1 MMKSIINKVK
11 EKDNISIFIL
21 FFLIS
26 LGISLNLYIEAS
38 DELWNFQNVYKMYNG
53 FKIYEEINVIITPLF
68 FWCTEILFSILG
80 ANLFVFRICHSF
92 LMGILFLY
100 TYKILKKLN
109 IPKAFSILVILLIAL
124 QEFFLIIRTSF
135 NYNNMALLFFV
146 MGVYYLVNEKTR
158 KKTHIQAIITIL
170 IILTKQNMGIY
181 YLIGNILYLAIQSKQ
196 IKEKIK
202 QDIKYITIILFG
214 MLAFLIYLITNN
226 NLYNFINYTLGG
238 IGEFANENLNFDISS
253 IIFLL
258 GISIT
263 NIYVSIKLLKKDV
276 FSIKQKENIKIL
288 LIFSLMLSLVC
299 YPIFNM
305 AHIVIGTYLT
315 IINIIYV
322 IFTLFEDFKYKM
334 QKVIK
339 IISEGAILLS
349 VIFSI
354 YNIYMWTNVIT
365 SNTYPYTWD
374 DPFFGGIIGKNDY
387 EKNEKVIEYI
397 EKNNKNVIVFSN
409 RAALYM
415 IPLKRNN
422 GDFDLPFKGNF
433 GTKGED
439 GLIEKIKKEENV
451 QYLLFKKE
459 NENIYQETTK
469 VKEYI
474 KNNKKYVGEIEG
486 FEIYE

>member
-1 MMKSIINKVK
+1 MKNIISKVK
-11 EKDNISIFIL
+11 EKDNIAVFIL

-100 TYKILKKLN
+100 TYKILKKLK
-109 IPKAFSILVILLIAL
+109 IPKVLSILIILLMAA

-135 NYNNMALLFFV
+135 NYNNMALLFFI
-146 MGVYYLVNEKTR
+146 MGVYYLLNEKTR
-158 KKTHIQAIITIL
+158 PKIYIQAIITIL

-181 YLIGNILYLAIQSKQ
+181 YLIGNILYLSIQSKT

-202 QDIKYITIILFG
+202 DNIKYLAIVLLG
-214 MLAFLIYLITNN
+214 MAFFLIYLILNH
-226 NLYNFINYTLGG
+226 NLYNFINYALGG
-238 IGEFANENLNFDISS
+238 LGEFANENLNFDISS
-253 IIFLL
+253 IIFLF

-263 NIYVSIKLLKKDV
+263 NTCVNIKLLQKNV
-276 FSIKQKENIKIL
+276 FSTKQKENIKIL
-288 LIFSLMLSLVC
+288 WVFSLMLSFIC

-305 AHIVIGTYLT
+305 AHIVMGTYLT

-339 IISEGAILLS
+339 IITAGAILCS

-354 YNIYMWTNVIT
+354 YNLYKWTNIMT
-365 SNTYPYTWD
+365 SHTYPYTWD
-374 DPFFGGIIGKNDY
+374 HPFFGGVIGKNDY
-387 EKNEKVIEYI
+387 EKNEKVIAYI
-397 EKNNKNVIVFSN
+397 EENNKDVIVFSN

-422 GDFDLPFKGNF
+422 GDFDLPFKGNL
-433 GTKGED
+433 GIKGED
-439 GLIEKIKKEENV
+439 GLIEKIEEKENV
-451 QYLLFKKE
+451 QYLIFKEE
-459 NENIYQETTK
+459 NESIYQETTK
-469 VKEYI
+469 VKDFI
-474 KNNKKYVGEIEG
+474 KNNKNYVGEIEG

>member
-1 MMKSIINKVK
+1 MKNIISKVK
-11 EKDNISIFIL
+11 EKDNIAVFIL

-100 TYKILKKLN
+100 TYKILKKLK
-109 IPKAFSILVILLIAL
+109 IPKVLSILIILLMAA

-135 NYNNMALLFFV
+135 NYNNMALLFFI
-146 MGVYYLVNEKTR
+146 MGVYYLLNEKTR
-158 KKTHIQAIITIL
+158 PKISIQAIITIL

-181 YLIGNILYLAIQSKQ
+181 YLIGNILYLSIQSKT

-202 QDIKYITIILFG
+202 DNIKYLAIVLLG
-214 MLAFLIYLITNN
+214 MVFFLIYLILNH
-226 NLYNFINYTLGG
+226 NLYNFINYALGG
-238 IGEFANENLNFDISS
+238 LGEFANENLNFDISS

-263 NIYVSIKLLKKDV
+263 NTCVNIKLLQKNV
-276 FSIKQKENIKIL
+276 FSTKQKENIKIL
-288 LIFSLMLSLVC
+288 WVFSLMLSFIC

-305 AHIVIGTYLT
+305 AHIVMGTYLT

-322 IFTLFEDFKYKM
+322 IFTLFADFKYKM

-339 IISEGAILLS
+339 IITAGAILCS

-354 YNIYMWTNVIT
+354 YNLYKWTNIMT
-365 SNTYPYTWD
+365 SHTYPYTWD
-374 DPFFGGIIGKNDY
+374 HPFFGGVIGKNDY
-387 EKNEKVIEYI
+387 EKNEKVIAYI
-397 EKNNKNVIVFSN
+397 EENNKDVIVLSN

-422 GDFDLPFKGNF
+422 GDFDLPFKGNL
-433 GTKGED
+433 GIKGED
-439 GLIEKIKKEENV
+439 GLIEKIEEKENV
-451 QYLLFKKE
+451 QYLIFKEE
-459 NENIYQETTK
+459 NESIYQETTK
-469 VKEYI
+469 VKDYI
-474 KNNKKYVGEIEG
+474 KNNKNYVGEIEG

>member
-1 MMKSIINKVK
+1 M
-11 EKDNISIFIL
+11 
-21 FFLIS
+21 
-26 LGISLNLYIEAS
+26 GISLNLYIEAS

-100 TYKILKKLN
+100 TYKILKKLK
-109 IPKAFSILVILLIAL
+109 IPKVLSILIILLMAA

-135 NYNNMALLFFV
+135 NYNNMALLFFI
-146 MGVYYLVNEKTR
+146 MGVYYLLNEKTR
-158 KKTHIQAIITIL
+158 PKKYIQAIITIL

-181 YLIGNILYLAIQSKQ
+181 YLIGNILYLSIQSKT

-202 QDIKYITIILFG
+202 DNIKYLAIVLLG
-214 MLAFLIYLITNN
+214 MAFFLIYLILNH
-226 NLYNFINYTLGG
+226 NLYNFINYALGG
-238 IGEFANENLNFDISS
+238 LGEFANENLNFDISS
-253 IIFLL
+253 IIFLF

-263 NIYVSIKLLKKDV
+263 NTCVNIKLLQKNV
-276 FSIKQKENIKIL
+276 FSTKQKENIKIL
-288 LIFSLMLSLVC
+288 WVFSLMLSFIC

-305 AHIVIGTYLT
+305 AHIVMGTYLT

-339 IISEGAILLS
+339 IITAGAILCS

-354 YNIYMWTNVIT
+354 YNLYKWTNIMT
-365 SNTYPYTWD
+365 SHTYPYTWD
-374 DPFFGGIIGKNDY
+374 HSFFGGVIGKNDY
-387 EKNEKVIEYI
+387 EKNEKVIAYI
-397 EKNNKNVIVFSN
+397 EENNKDVIVFSN

-422 GDFDLPFKGNF
+422 GDFDLPFKGNL
-433 GTKGED
+433 GIKGED
-439 GLIEKIKKEENV
+439 GLIEKIEEKENV
-451 QYLLFKKE
+451 QYLIFKEE
-459 NENIYQETTK
+459 NESIYQETTK
-469 VKEYI
+469 VKDYI
-474 KNNKKYVGEIEG
+474 KNNKNYVGEIEG

>member
-1 MMKSIINKVK
+1 MKNIISKVK
-11 EKDNISIFIL
+11 EKDNIAVFIL

-100 TYKILKKLN
+100 TYKILKKLK
-109 IPKAFSILVILLIAL
+109 IPKVLSILIILLMAA

-135 NYNNMALLFFV
+135 NYNNMALLFFI
-146 MGVYYLVNEKTR
+146 MGVYYLLNEKTR
-158 KKTHIQAIITIL
+158 PKIYIQAIITIL

-181 YLIGNILYLAIQSKQ
+181 YLIGNILYLSIQSKT

-202 QDIKYITIILFG
+202 DNIKYLAIVLLG
-214 MLAFLIYLITNN
+214 MAFFLIYLILNH
-226 NLYNFINYTLGG
+226 NLYNFINYALGG
-238 IGEFANENLNFDISS
+238 LGEFANENLNFDISS
-253 IIFLL
+253 IIFLF

-263 NIYVSIKLLKKDV
+263 NTCVNIKLLQKNV
-276 FSIKQKENIKIL
+276 FSTKQKENIKIL
-288 LIFSLMLSLVC
+288 WVFSLMLSFIC

-305 AHIVIGTYLT
+305 AHIVMGTYLT

-339 IISEGAILLS
+339 IITAGAILCS

-354 YNIYMWTNVIT
+354 YNLYKWTNIMT
-365 SNTYPYTWD
+365 SHTYPYTWD
-374 DPFFGGIIGKNDY
+374 HSFFGGVIGKNDY
-387 EKNEKVIEYI
+387 EKNEKVIAYI
-397 EKNNKNVIVFSN
+397 EENNKDVIVFSN

-422 GDFDLPFKGNF
+422 GDFDLPFKGNL
-433 GTKGED
+433 GIKGED
-439 GLIEKIKKEENV
+439 GLIEKIEEKENV
-451 QYLLFKKE
+451 QYLIFKEE
-459 NENIYQETTK
+459 NESIYQETTK
-469 VKEYI
+469 VKDYI
-474 KNNKKYVGEIEG
+474 KNNKNYVGEIEG

>member
-1 MMKSIINKVK
+1 MKNIISKVK
-11 EKDNISIFIL
+11 EKDNIAVFIL

-100 TYKILKKLN
+100 TYKILKKLK
-109 IPKAFSILVILLIAL
+109 IPKVLSILIILLMAA

-135 NYNNMALLFFV
+135 NYNNMALLFFI
-146 MGVYYLVNEKTR
+146 MGAYYLLNEKTR
-158 KKTHIQAIITIL
+158 PKISIQAIITIL

-181 YLIGNILYLAIQSKQ
+181 YLIGNILYLSIQSKT

-202 QDIKYITIILFG
+202 DNIKYLAIVLLG
-214 MLAFLIYLITNN
+214 MVFFLIYLILNH
-226 NLYNFINYTLGG
+226 NLYNFINYALGG
-238 IGEFANENLNFDISS
+238 LGEFANENLNFDISS

-263 NIYVSIKLLKKDV
+263 NTCVNIKLLQKNV
-276 FSIKQKENIKIL
+276 FSTKQKENIKIL
-288 LIFSLMLSLVC
+288 WVFSLMLSFIC

-305 AHIVIGTYLT
+305 AHIVMGTYLT

-339 IISEGAILLS
+339 IITAGAILCS

-354 YNIYMWTNVIT
+354 YNLYKWTNIMT
-365 SNTYPYTWD
+365 SHTYPYTWD
-374 DPFFGGIIGKNDY
+374 HPFFGGVIGKNDY
-387 EKNEKVIEYI
+387 EKNEKVIAYI
-397 EKNNKNVIVFSN
+397 EENNKDVIVFSN

-422 GDFDLPFKGNF
+422 GDFDLPFKGNL
-433 GTKGED
+433 GIKGED
-439 GLIEKIKKEENV
+439 GLIEKIEEKENV
-451 QYLLFKKE
+451 QYLIFKEE
-459 NENIYQETTK
+459 NESIYQETTK
-469 VKEYI
+469 VKDYI
-474 KNNKKYVGEIEG
+474 KNNKNYVGEIEG

>member
-1 MMKSIINKVK
+1 MKNIISKVK
-11 EKDNISIFIL
+11 EKDNIAVFIL

-100 TYKILKKLN
+100 TYKILKKLK
-109 IPKAFSILVILLIAL
+109 IPKVLSILIILLMAA

-135 NYNNMALLFFV
+135 NYNNMALLFFI
-146 MGVYYLVNEKTR
+146 MGVYYLLNEKTR
-158 KKTHIQAIITIL
+158 PKKYIQAIITIL

-181 YLIGNILYLAIQSKQ
+181 YLIGNILYLSIQSKT

-202 QDIKYITIILFG
+202 DNIKYLAIVLLG
-214 MLAFLIYLITNN
+214 MAFFLIYLILNH
-226 NLYNFINYTLGG
+226 NLYNFINYALGG
-238 IGEFANENLNFDISS
+238 LGEFANENLNFDISS
-253 IIFLL
+253 IIFLF

-263 NIYVSIKLLKKDV
+263 NTCVNIKLLQKNV
-276 FSIKQKENIKIL
+276 FSTKQKENIKIL
-288 LIFSLMLSLVC
+288 WVFSLMLSFIC

-305 AHIVIGTYLT
+305 AHIVMGTYLT

-339 IISEGAILLS
+339 IITAGAILCS

-354 YNIYMWTNVIT
+354 YNLYKWTNIMT
-365 SNTYPYTWD
+365 SHTYPYTWD
-374 DPFFGGIIGKNDY
+374 HSFFGGVIGKNDY
-387 EKNEKVIEYI
+387 EKNEKVIAYI
-397 EKNNKNVIVFSN
+397 EENNKDVIVFSN

-422 GDFDLPFKGNF
+422 GDFDLPFKGNL
-433 GTKGED
+433 GIKGED
-439 GLIEKIKKEENV
+439 GLIEKIEEKENV
-451 QYLLFKKE
+451 QYLIFKEE
-459 NENIYQETTK
+459 NESIYQETTK
-469 VKEYI
+469 VKDYI
-474 KNNKKYVGEIEG
+474 KNNKNYVGEIEG

>member
-1 MMKSIINKVK
+1 MKNIISKVK
-11 EKDNISIFIL
+11 EKDNIAVFIL

-68 FWCTEILFSILG
+68 FWCTEILFNILG

-100 TYKILKKLN
+100 TYKILKKLK
-109 IPKAFSILVILLIAL
+109 IPKVLSILIILLMAA

-135 NYNNMALLFFV
+135 NYNNMALLFFI
-146 MGVYYLVNEKTR
+146 MGVYYLLNEKTHS
-158 KKTHIQAIITIL
+158 KKYIQAIITIL

-181 YLIGNILYLAIQSKQ
+181 YLIGNILYLSIQSKT

-202 QDIKYITIILFG
+202 DNIKYLVIVLLG
-214 MLAFLIYLITNN
+214 MVFFLIYLILNH
-226 NLYNFINYTLGG
+226 NLYNFINYALGG
-238 IGEFANENLNFDISS
+238 LGEFANENLIFDISS

-263 NIYVSIKLLKKDV
+263 NTCVNIKLLQKNV
-276 FSIKQKENIKIL
+276 FSTKQKENIKIL
-288 LIFSLMLSLVC
+288 WVFSLMLSFIC

-305 AHIVIGTYLT
+305 AHIVMGTYLT

-339 IISEGAILLS
+339 IITAGAILCS

-354 YNIYMWTNVIT
+354 YNLYKWTNIMT
-365 SNTYPYTWD
+365 SHTYPYTWD
-374 DPFFGGIIGKNDY
+374 HPFFGGVIGKNDY
-387 EKNEKVIEYI
+387 EKNEKVIAYI
-397 EKNNKNVIVFSN
+397 EENNKDVIVFSN

-422 GDFDLPFKGNF
+422 GDFDLPFKGNL
-433 GTKGED
+433 GIKGED
-439 GLIEKIKKEENV
+439 GLIEKIEEKENV
-451 QYLLFKKE
+451 QYLIFKEE
-459 NENIYQETTK
+459 NESIYQETTK
-469 VKEYI
+469 VKDFI
-474 KNNKKYVGEIEG
+474 KNNKNYVGEIEG